1 MLTLPHD
8 DLSERTIAGLLLC
21 GMQVEYIFGELQAD
35 DLYSPKYRAV
45 FEAALAVRAAGA
57 EVNVLTIRAE
67 LERTE
72 RLKNLGGMDW
82 LLEVNGSIASEWQV
96 DAAVA
101 YVRDMALLRK
111 GYTVIGKAQS
121 DFLVTGHR
129 AEELIADLQGEL
141 ASLQGRKSGGVTLP
155 AAEVMMQAVDRL
167 EAQHGKGTSCGV
179 EVGYSALDYMLS
191 GLQKGELI
199 LLAARP
205 SMGKTSLMMNMAVN
219 AAKRGAGVYV
229 FSIEMTAREIGHRM
243 IFTEAT
249 IDGNLGR
256 HGELD
261 AQQMAEVGRAASR
274 LSALPLW
281 VNDRSRKLYDIIS
294 VAKREA
300 SVNKIDLICLDY
312 IQLVRTNLQGK
323 SRNDEVG
330 FITGELKALAKEL
343 NVPMLALS
351 QLSRVNESAAAPRP
365 TLNALR
371 DSGSLEQDADVVV
384 FLHSDE
390 YYSRFLSGEKDLPEW
405 KADVIVAKQRNG
417 PTGTVKMEYKRQ
429 FTRFY
434 EVDTRQ
440 PAAPPAVPDWYVNN

>member
-1 MLTLPHD
+1 MMSLPHD

-57 EVNVLTIRAE
+57 EVDVLTIRAE

-141 ASLQGRKSGGVTLP
+141 AGLQGRKSGGVTLP
-155 AAEVMMQAVDRL
+155 AQAVVTQAVDRL
-167 EAQHGKGTSCGV
+167 VAQAGKSAVCGV
-179 EVGYSALDYMLS
+179 EVGYSSLDYMLS

-243 IFTEAT
+243 IFSEAM

-256 HGELD
+256 HGDLD

-274 LSALPLW
+274 LSALPIW
-281 VNDRSRKLYDIIS
+281 INDRSRKLYDIIS

-330 FITGELKALAKEL
+330 FITGELKALSKEL
-343 NVPMLALS
+343 NVPVLALS
-351 QLSRVNESAAAPRP
+351 QLSRVNETAAAPRP

-384 FLHSDE
+384 FIHSDE
-390 YYSRFLSGEKDLPEW
+390 YYSRFISGEKDLAEW
-405 KADVIVAKQRNG
+405 KADLIVAKQRNG
-417 PTGTVKMEYKRQ
+417 PTGTVKTEYKRQ
-429 FTRFY
+429 FTRFFP
-434 EVDTRQ
+434 VDMVRESAGQ
-440 PAAPPAVPDWYVNN
+440 AANIYN